1 MSRRI
6 IHLDVD
12 SFYASIERREDP
24 SLRKRPLVIGGK
36 LVVATSLEAYRL
48 GVRPGQPLWLA
59 KRISPQA
66 TFLPGNYLFYQ
77 EESDRLYEIFSSLVP
92 AVERASV
99 DDFFLDLSGCERL
112 YGNLFSW
119 AGKLKRMVEGETSLP
134 LSLGLATT
142 RTTARAATLLC
153 KRGGMLKVL
162 PRGEAEFLSPLPL
175 GYLRGIGERE
185 IGRLEELGISRIG
198 EINLIPTPFLAQVL
212 GERKAKA
219 IRGEAQGRETGPL
232 RPHAKREILDE
243 RVILEDGPTSPLL
256 SQAHL
261 SALLERIFYRLR
273 QKGLW
278 ATALTLT
285 LVYAD
290 LHINTSSIRLVPTD
304 HEDQLYP
311 LAKRLLQRLFS
322 RRVRIR
328 ELEVRLQGIPKQP
341 ELFQERKV
349 KLYQGID
356 RVRRRFG
363 YSALLRANNLLLRE

>member
-36 LVVATSLEAYRL
+36 LVVATSPEAYL
-48 GVRPGQPLWLA
+48 AGVKSGQAIWLA
-59 KRISPQA
+59 KRLCPQA
-66 TFLPGNYLFYQ
+66 IFLPGNYPFYQ
-77 EESDRLYEIFSSLVP
+77 EESDRLYGLLSSLTPVL
-92 AVERASV
+92 ERASV
-99 DDFFLDLSGCERL
+99 DDFFLDLTGYERL

-153 KRGGMLKVL
+153 KRGGMLEVL

-175 GYLRGIGERE
+175 GYLRGIGRRE

-212 GERKAKA
+212 GERKAETIK
-219 IRGEAQGRETGPL
+219 GEAQGRETGPL
-232 RPHAKREILDE
+232 RPHAKKETLDE

-256 SQAHL
+256 SQTHL
-261 SALLERIFYRLR
+261 SVLLERVSYRLR
-273 QKGLW
+273 QRGLW
-278 ATALTLT
+278 AIALTLT

-290 LHINTSSIRLVPTD
+290 LQLTSSSIKLPPTD
-304 HEDQLYP
+304 QEDQFYP
-311 LAKRLLQRLFS
+311 LAKRLLQKLSS

-328 ELEVRLQGIPKQP
+328 KLEVRVEGIPKQP